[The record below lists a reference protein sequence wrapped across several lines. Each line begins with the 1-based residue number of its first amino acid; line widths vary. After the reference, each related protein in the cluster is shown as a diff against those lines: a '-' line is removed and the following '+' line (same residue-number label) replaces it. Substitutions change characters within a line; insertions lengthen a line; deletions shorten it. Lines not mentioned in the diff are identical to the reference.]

1 MLYDEYYYFLS
12 KQNDKK
18 LFEKILFL
26 ARIIIEYRI
35 ESLNLEKI
43 TYKTIFETIEET
55 TIEEVLSDSSK
66 YYPELRDFD
75 FNCYNLNWETFIK
88 YLEKKLHEIFKDKD
102 YIKDI
107 RNIGLIGAIE
117 LKDIKPNE
125 RIGRKIYAEALK
137 KGVFVRPIGN
147 TVYFMPPYVI
157 TENEIDIM
165 LDVCEKS
172 IEEVLK

>member
-88 YLEKKLHEIFKDKD
+88 YLEKKFSDF
-102 YIKDI
+102 
-107 RNIGLIGAIE
+107 GL
-117 LKDIKPNE
+117 E
-125 RIGRKIYAEALK
+125 R
-137 KGVFVRPIGN
+137 FV
-147 TVYFMPPYVI
+147 
-157 TENEIDIM
+157 
-165 LDVCEKS
+165 
-172 IEEVLK
+172 

>member
-75 FNCYNLNWETFIK
+75 FNCYNFNWETFVK
-88 YLEKKLHEIFKDKD
+88 YLEKKFSDFDLERFV
-102 YIKDI
+102 YFVYEQ
-107 RNIGLIGAIE
+107 AIQ
-117 LKDIKPNE
+117 LKDMDWLI
-125 RIGRKIYAEALK
+125 IYILE
-137 KGVFVRPIGN
+137 
-147 TVYFMPPYVI
+147 T
-157 TENEIDIM
+157 DIWSSKYINSK
-165 LDVCEKS
+165 VN
-172 IEEVLK
+172 VLKVLEELVLKYPK

>member
-66 YYPELRDFD
+66 YYSELRDFD
-75 FNCYNLNWETFIK
+75 FNCYNLN
-88 YLEKKLHEIFKDKD
+88 
-102 YIKDI
+102 
-107 RNIGLIGAIE
+107 
-117 LKDIKPNE
+117 
-125 RIGRKIYAEALK
+125 
-137 KGVFVRPIGN
+137 
-147 TVYFMPPYVI
+147 
-157 TENEIDIM
+157 
-165 LDVCEKS
+165 
-172 IEEVLK
+172 

>member
-75 FNCYNLNWETFIK
+75 FNCYNLNWETFVK
-88 YLEKKLHEIFKDKD
+88 YLEKKFSDFDLERFV
-102 YIKDI
+102 YFVYEQ
-107 RNIGLIGAIE
+107 AIH
-117 LKDIKPNE
+117 LKDMDWLI
-125 RIGRKIYAEALK
+125 IYVLE
-137 KGVFVRPIGN
+137 
-147 TVYFMPPYVI
+147 T
-157 TENEIDIM
+157 DIWSSKYINSK
-165 LDVCEKS
+165 VN
-172 IEEVLK
+172 VLKVLEELVLKYPK

>member
-35 ESLNLEKI
+35 ESLNLEKM

-88 YLEKKLHEIFKDKD
+88 YLEKKFPDFDLERFV
-102 YIKDI
+102 YFVYEQ
-107 RNIGLIGAIE
+107 AIH
-117 LKDIKPNE
+117 LKDMDWLI
-125 RIGRKIYAEALK
+125 IYILE
-137 KGVFVRPIGN
+137 
-147 TVYFMPPYVI
+147 T
-157 TENEIDIM
+157 DIWSSKYINSK
-165 LDVCEKS
+165 VN
-172 IEEVLK
+172 VLKVLEELVLKYPK

>member
-12 KQNDKK
+12 KQNDNK

-88 YLEKKLHEIFKDKD
+88 YLEKKFPDFDLERFV
-102 YIKDI
+102 YFVYEQ
-107 RNIGLIGAIE
+107 AIH
-117 LKDIKPNE
+117 LKDMDWLI
-125 RIGRKIYAEALK
+125 IYILE
-137 KGVFVRPIGN
+137 
-147 TVYFMPPYVI
+147 T
-157 TENEIDIM
+157 DIWSSKYINSK
-165 LDVCEKS
+165 VN
-172 IEEVLK
+172 VLKVLE

>member
-75 FNCYNLNWETFIK
+75 FNCYNLN
-88 YLEKKLHEIFKDKD
+88 
-102 YIKDI
+102 
-107 RNIGLIGAIE
+107 
-117 LKDIKPNE
+117 
-125 RIGRKIYAEALK
+125 
-137 KGVFVRPIGN
+137 
-147 TVYFMPPYVI
+147 
-157 TENEIDIM
+157 
-165 LDVCEKS
+165 
-172 IEEVLK
+172 

>member
-88 YLEKKLHEIFKDKD
+88 YLEKKFPDFDLERFV
-102 YIKDI
+102 YFVYEQ
-107 RNIGLIGAIE
+107 AIH
-117 LKDIKPNE
+117 LKDMDWLI
-125 RIGRKIYAEALK
+125 IYILE
-137 KGVFVRPIGN
+137 
-147 TVYFMPPYVI
+147 T
-157 TENEIDIM
+157 DIWSSKYINSK
-165 LDVCEKS
+165 VN
-172 IEEVLK
+172 VLKVLEELVLKYPK

>member
-12 KQNDKK
+12 KQNDNK

-75 FNCYNLNWETFIK
+75 FNCYSLNWETFIK
-88 YLEKKLHEIFKDKD
+88 YLEKKFPDFDLERFV
-102 YIKDI
+102 YFVYEQ
-107 RNIGLIGAIE
+107 AIH
-117 LKDIKPNE
+117 LKDMDWLI
-125 RIGRKIYAEALK
+125 IYILE
-137 KGVFVRPIGN
+137 
-147 TVYFMPPYVI
+147 T
-157 TENEIDIM
+157 DIWSSKYINSK
-165 LDVCEKS
+165 VN
-172 IEEVLK
+172 VLKVLEELVLKYPK

>member
-66 YYPELRDFD
+66 YYSELRDFD

-88 YLEKKLHEIFKDKD
+88 YLEKKFPDFDLERFV
-102 YIKDI
+102 YFVYEQ
-107 RNIGLIGAIE
+107 AIH
-117 LKDIKPNE
+117 LKDMDWLI
-125 RIGRKIYAEALK
+125 IYILE
-137 KGVFVRPIGN
+137 
-147 TVYFMPPYVI
+147 T
-157 TENEIDIM
+157 DIWSSKYINSK
-165 LDVCEKS
+165 VN
-172 IEEVLK
+172 VLKVLEELVLKYPK

>member
-88 YLEKKLHEIFKDKD
+88 YLEKKFPDFDLERFV
-102 YIKDI
+102 YFVYEQ
-107 RNIGLIGAIE
+107 AIH
-117 LKDIKPNE
+117 LKDMDWLI
-125 RIGRKIYAEALK
+125 IYILE
-137 KGVFVRPIGN
+137 
-147 TVYFMPPYVI
+147 T
-157 TENEIDIM
+157 DIWSSKYINSK
-165 LDVCEKS
+165 VN
-172 IEEVLK
+172 VLKVLEELVLKYTK

>member
-12 KQNDKK
+12 KQSDRE

-66 YYPELRDFD
+66 
-75 FNCYNLNWETFIK
+75 
-88 YLEKKLHEIFKDKD
+88 
-102 YIKDI
+102 
-107 RNIGLIGAIE
+107 
-117 LKDIKPNE
+117 
-125 RIGRKIYAEALK
+125 
-137 KGVFVRPIGN
+137 
-147 TVYFMPPYVI
+147 
-157 TENEIDIM
+157 
-165 LDVCEKS
+165 
-172 IEEVLK
+172 

>member
-26 ARIIIEYRI
+26 ARIVIEYRI

-88 YLEKKLHEIFKDKD
+88 YLEKKFPDFDLERFV
-102 YIKDI
+102 YFVYEQ
-107 RNIGLIGAIE
+107 AIH
-117 LKDIKPNE
+117 LKDMDWLI
-125 RIGRKIYAEALK
+125 IYILE
-137 KGVFVRPIGN
+137 
-147 TVYFMPPYVI
+147 T
-157 TENEIDIM
+157 DIWSSKYINSK
-165 LDVCEKS
+165 VN
-172 IEEVLK
+172 VLKVLEELVLKYPK